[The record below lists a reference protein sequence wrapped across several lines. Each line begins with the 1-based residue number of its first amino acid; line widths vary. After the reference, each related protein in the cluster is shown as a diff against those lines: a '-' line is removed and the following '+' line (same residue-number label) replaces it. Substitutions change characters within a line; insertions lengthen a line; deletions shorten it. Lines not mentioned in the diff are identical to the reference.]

1 MPLTVG
7 DEVETEVAGRP
18 VEGEIVAVGHQTYT
32 VDTGNGELRLPAEE
46 F

>member
-1 MPLTVG
+1 MDLEVG
-7 DEVETEVAGRP
+7 DMVDTEVHGRP

-32 VDTGNGELRLPAEE
+32 VDTRNGELRLPAEE